1 MVLYRH
7 ESPSMQNPPQ
17 KGGHGLPLRFTS
29 LSIALVSLALSCVLV
44 VACQSFFKTRTI
56 DFSFRVADKNI
67 APLLD
72 RTYALYATK
81 ADPAYSNRQ
90 RVNADVDPGLPD
102 GFFHLVLPNEATSFR
117 LDVVFDDRPDAFP
130 PRDELALEIDVSGKR
145 RELRLPFVQG
155 KPFYARSVLEAD
167 DFVSVDFNAKA
178 CMSVFC
184 LAAIL
189 LALLLSTLLR
199 AAPSLG
205 TAWFVCGFVAVCVLP
220 ALDLN
225 QDEAS
230 ARENR
235 NLDKFPSA
243 RVLRAEGVSAWCRQ
257 FESAFA
263 DRFFGRYQL
272 MDVHSAIASVF
283 DDRGN
288 AKVHVGGDGWLFFE
302 ETLQDFANTQPM
314 HDRKTVEKIRKY
326 LDSINDY
333 AKRRGKKFVF
343 FIAPDK
349 CRIYPEH
356 VRFHNKV
363 RPDSESRTEQLV
375 AYLREH
381 CDFPVVYP
389 RGELAAMKETF
400 PFPFYYK
407 GDTHWNHAGAY
418 FGGYLPVMEAFG
430 FPDVRV
436 VRIDDWREPRFWGG
450 LSDMLGRKPYRA
462 DLDAQTP
469 RWANGTYVAPRPGY
483 NPGKKV
489 AFESDR
495 HQKGRIDGTI
505 VTRNPV
511 DGNHS
516 LYCLHDSFYTDL
528 VPLFSDSF
536 ARTSSRHV
544 LRGIRAEDKPQI
556 DESDAILLEI
566 VERNVL
572 RLAKFSLPAPFREEV
587 P

>member
-1 MVLYRH
+1 
-7 ESPSMQNPPQ
+7 MQNPPE
-17 KGGHGLPLRFTS
+17 KGGPALPLHSRSFPM
-29 LSIALVSLALSCVLV
+29 ALVSLALSAVLV
-44 VACQSFFKTRTI
+44 LACQSFFKTRTVG
-56 DFSFRVADKNI
+56 FSFRVADKDL

-81 ADPAYSNRQ
+81 EDPAYSNRQ
-90 RVNADVDPGLPD
+90 RVNAEPDPALPD
-102 GFFHLVLPNEATSFR
+102 GFFRLDLPDEATAFR
-117 LDVVFDDRPDAFP
+117 LDVVFDDRPDASP
-130 PRDELALEIDVSGKR
+130 PRDGLDLEIDVSGKR
-145 RELRLPFVQG
+145 RNLRLPFVQG
-155 KPFYARSVLEAD
+155 KPFYARSVLETD
-167 DFVSVDFNAKA
+167 DFASVDFNAKA
-178 CMSVFC
+178 CMGVFC
-184 LAAIL
+184 LASIL
-189 LALLLSTLLR
+189 LSLLLSTLLR
-199 AAPSLG
+199 AASSLG
-205 TAWFVCGFVAVCVLP
+205 TAWFVCGFLAVCGFP
-220 ALDLN
+220 ALDVN
-225 QDEAS
+225 RDEAS

-235 NLDKFPSA
+235 NLDKFPPA
-243 RVLRAEGVSAWCRQ
+243 RLLRTGGVSAWCRQ

-263 DRFFGRYQL
+263 DRFFGRYRL
-272 MDVHSAIASVF
+272 MDLHSAIASVF

-288 AKVHVGGDGWLFFE
+288 AKVHVGGDGWLFFG

-314 HDRKTVEKIRKY
+314 HDRKTLEKIRRY
-326 LDSINDY
+326 LDSIDAY
-333 AKRRGKKFVF
+333 AKRRGMKFVF

-349 CRIYPEH
+349 CRVYPEH

-381 CDFPVVYP
+381 CGFPVVYP
-389 RGELAAMKETF
+389 RGDLAAKKETF

-418 FGGYLPVMEAFG
+418 FGGYLPIMEAFA

-450 LSDMLGRKPYRA
+450 LSDMLGRKPSPA

-483 NPGKKV
+483 NPGPKV

-495 HQKGRIDGTI
+495 HQKGRLDSTI

-511 DGNHS
+511 DGRHA
-516 LYCLHDSFYTDL
+516 LFCLHDSFYTDL
-528 VPLFSDSF
+528 VPFFSDSF
-536 ARTSSRHV
+536 AMTSSRHV
-544 LRGIRAEDKPQI
+544 LRGIRLEDKSRI
-556 DESDAILLEI
+556 DECDAILLEI